1 MIFLLSAIAM
11 LFTGEMTPFLSLKE
25 QRMLPS
31 NSHSFLLLPYCPRI
45 EQHKLTN
52 CSYAC
57 TVSPC
62 PLLSNHP
69 QLFLLFFFN
78 VFGRKMQK
86 NDNYFQSFGICQR
99 LFNFFMNNLI
109 VCPLKSITLG
119 HADPVPRS
127 SIEVSVDDS
136 LRNGVGE
143 QEVPL
148 ILKTTNGEEK
158 LHHQGQERSKDT
170 GSGSE
175 IQVHFKQTEEELELW
190 TPVDKLGFSAH
201 ESTKG
206 SQRTDDGDQPKMK
219 NGESIPI
226 SLSGKGQLPDD
237 KLAIQKRKKVTEPP
251 HDKEELPLV
260 QVNGAAN
267 GMTARGKTQ
276 QETEPNMSTMAREKG
291 PKKLDS
297 IQDSKEEDRTRK
309 GKDIISEN
317 LTPAREEPEE
327 VLPRHLI
334 SVAANINEKSDAFI
348 RRKKEAWNQ
357 KKPYSFHGWTS
368 SR

>member
-1 MIFLLSAIAM
+1 
-11 LFTGEMTPFLSLKE
+11 
-25 QRMLPS
+25 
-31 NSHSFLLLPYCPRI
+31 
-45 EQHKLTN
+45 
-52 CSYAC
+52 
-57 TVSPC
+57 
-62 PLLSNHP
+62 
-69 QLFLLFFFN
+69 
-78 VFGRKMQK
+78 MQK

-109 VCPLKSITLG
+109 VCPLKRITLG
-119 HADPVPRS
+119 HTDAVPRS
-127 SIEVSVDDS
+127 STEVSVNDS

-143 QEVPL
+143 QELPL

-170 GSGSE
+170 GLGSE
-175 IQVHFKQTEEELELW
+175 IQVHFKQTEEELEHW

-206 SQRTDDGDQPKMK
+206 SQRTDDGDRRKMK

-276 QETEPNMSTMAREKG
+276 QETEPNMSTMAGERG
-291 PKKLDS
+291 PEKLDS
-297 IQDSKEEDRTRK
+297 IQDSKEEDRARK

-327 VLPRHLI
+327 VLPRHLV

-348 RRKKEAWNQ
+348 RRKKEEMRRNLSPEP
-357 KKPYSFHGWTS
+357 KKP
-368 SR
+368 